1 MNISL
6 KQLQVFRAVAAE
18 RNFSRAG
25 ELVGLTQPAVS
36 RAITELEK
44 QVNLRLLDRTT
55 RDVQLTQAGHIL
67 AHRLPRWMDELEN
80 TLNEL
85 HSWASNRTG
94 KVRIASSPTLSAALM
109 PHCLAYC
116 AKHEPGLQVILLD
129 RIQQNVLSSI
139 VLSEVDFGIIVEPDP
154 AIIRELHCETLL
166 LDPFVVVC
174 PPDHPLFRASMSSG
188 PQSTRQPTQWRDLN
202 GEKLILLDQ
211 ASGSRRLIDSLL
223 TELDITHQVIQQ
235 VGHVTTGFEMVRAGL
250 GINIV
255 PSLAIPETGLPGLAV
270 IRPIPDQHRR
280 IVLARQKNKT
290 LAPLAEA
297 LWTMVKASI
306 EETVIRR
313 AWLNHGAAACITKT
327 RP

>member
-44 QVNLRLLDRTT
+44 QVNLR
-55 RDVQLTQAGHIL
+55 
-67 AHRLPRWMDELEN
+67 
-80 TLNEL
+80 
-85 HSWASNRTG
+85 
-94 KVRIASSPTLSAALM
+94 
-109 PHCLAYC
+109 
-116 AKHEPGLQVILLD
+116 LLD

-235 VGHVTTGFEMVRAGL
+235 VGHVTTGFEMVRAGSPKEQNA
-250 GINIV
+250 GATGR
-255 PSLAIPETGLPGLAV
+255 SLMDDGQS
-270 IRPIPDQHRR
+270 QHRR
-280 IVLARQKNKT
+280 NRNTARLAK
-290 LAPLAEA
+290 P
-297 LWTMVKASI
+297 
-306 EETVIRR
+306 RR
-313 AWLNHGAAACITKT
+313 CGLHHENPSLNTIF
-327 RP
+327 R